1 MCQNCKKTSEK
12 NVLKYMISRPNI
24 LMTHII
30 ECILAFYM
38 DVLTVLLEGAAGRA
52 EVVEELLAELP
63 DGGGLEK

>member
-1 MCQNCKKTSEK
+1 
-12 NVLKYMISRPNI
+12 
-24 LMTHII
+24 MTLII

-38 DVLTVLLEGAAGRA
+38 EVLTVLLEGAAGRP